1 MVEKLFVKTFVG
13 FIKFYKKIISPFL
26 GNNCRFHPT
35 CSEYAIEAF
44 NEYGLFKGLF
54 LSTKRILK
62 CNPLFKGGYD
72 PVNGNDK

>member
-1 MVEKLFVKTFVG
+1 MIQNLVVKIFIS

-26 GNNCRFHPT
+26 GSNCRFHPS

-44 NEYGLFKGLF
+44 NEYGLFKGLL

-72 PVNGNDK
+72 PVKKKG